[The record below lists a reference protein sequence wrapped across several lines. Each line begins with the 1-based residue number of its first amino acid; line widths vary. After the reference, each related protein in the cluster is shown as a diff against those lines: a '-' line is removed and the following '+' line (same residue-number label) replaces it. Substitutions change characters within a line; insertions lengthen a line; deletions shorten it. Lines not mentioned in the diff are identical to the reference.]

1 MLGSGSYALAA
12 LAGVVSTLSPCV
24 LPLLPIVVGSAAA
37 AHRLGPVALAGG
49 VALSYVVIGL
59 FVATIGFS
67 IGLDGDLFRW
77 VAAILLVAFGL
88 VLLSG
93 SLQERFAFA
102 GARVGNAAHGVL
114 SRFIPSGLLGQFVLG
129 LLLGAVWSPCVG
141 PTLGA
146 AVTLAA
152 QRSHLIQVALTMVM
166 FGLGA
171 VVPLLAIGGLSHEAI
186 VRWRGRAVAAGNVG
200 RLTLGIV
207 VLATAAAILSGYD
220 RSLETLLVQVS
231 PSWLTDVTTRF

>member
-1 MLGSGSYALAA
+1 MLSSGSYALGA

-37 AHRLGPVALAGG
+37 SHRLGPLALAGG
-49 VALSYVVIGL
+49 VALSFVAIGL

-77 VAAILLVAFGL
+77 TAALLLLGFGV
-88 VLLSG
+88 VLLCG

-102 GARVGNAAHGVL
+102 GAQLGNAAHGVL
-114 SRFIPSGLLGQFVLG
+114 SRFIPSGLLGQFMLG

-146 AVTLAA
+146 AATLAA
-152 QRSHLIQVALTMVM
+152 QRSHLIQVALMMVV

-171 VVPLLAIGGLSHEAI
+171 VVPLLVIGSQSREAL
-186 VRWRGRAVAAGNVG
+186 VQWRGRVAAAGNVG

-207 VLATAAAILSGYD
+207 VLVTAAAILSGYD

-231 PSWLTDVTTRF
+231 PGRLTDVTTRF